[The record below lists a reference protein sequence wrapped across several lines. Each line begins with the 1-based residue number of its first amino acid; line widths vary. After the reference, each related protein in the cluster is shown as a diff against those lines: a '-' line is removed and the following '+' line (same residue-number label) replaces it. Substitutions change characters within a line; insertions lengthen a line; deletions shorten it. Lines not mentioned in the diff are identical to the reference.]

1 MHPFLSSSVFYAP
14 SDYLVMHVFP
24 ESGYTGIGDNM
35 KDDRQMLSS
44 ILNTAQIGQIN
55 IQKILDTSMR
65 PALRK
70 ALQTQ
75 LQEYSSIEAD
85 SYILASQRGWE
96 LREVQPG
103 KRFAAGIRT
112 HMKLRHGNSD
122 SAIADMII
130 QENTR
135 AMIDGLKD
143 LHQYQQPNSQVSVL
157 SQRLL
162 DCETANIR
170 QMQPFL

>member
-1 MHPFLSSSVFYAP
+1 MFFRN
-14 SDYLVMHVFP
+14 LVILGMVI
-24 ESGYTGIGDNM
+24 YM
-35 KDDRQMLSS
+35 KDDRQILSS
-44 ILNTAQIGQIN
+44 ILNTAQMGQID

-65 PALRK
+65 PGLRK
-70 ALQTQ
+70 ALQSQ

-85 SYILASQRGWE
+85 AYILASQRGWE

-103 KRFAAGIRT
+103 KRLIAGMKT

-130 QENTR
+130 QGNTR
-135 AMIDGLKD
+135 AMIAGLKD
-143 LHQYQQPNSQVSVL
+143 LHQCQQQDSQVSAL

>member
-1 MHPFLSSSVFYAP
+1 
-14 SDYLVMHVFP
+14 
-24 ESGYTGIGDNM
+24 
-35 KDDRQMLSS
+35 
-44 ILNTAQIGQIN
+44 
-55 IQKILDTSMR
+55 MR

-70 ALQTQ
+70 TLQSQ

-85 SYILASQRGWE
+85 AYILASQRGWE

-103 KRFAAGIRT
+103 QRVVVGIRT

-130 QENTR
+130 QGNTR
-135 AMIDGLKD
+135 AMIGGLKD
-143 LHQYQQPNSQVSVL
+143 LHQYQQQDSQVSAL

-162 DCETANIR
+162 DCETASIR
-170 QMQPFL
+170 QMQSFL

>member
-1 MHPFLSSSVFYAP
+1 
-14 SDYLVMHVFP
+14 
-24 ESGYTGIGDNM
+24 
-35 KDDRQMLSS
+35 MLSS
-44 ILNTAQIGQIN
+44 ILNTAQIGQIS
-55 IQKILDTSMR
+55 IQKILDASMR

-70 ALQTQ
+70 TLQSQ

-85 SYILASQRGWE
+85 AYILASQRGWE

-103 KRFAAGIRT
+103 QRVVVGIRT

-122 SAIADMII
+122 SAIADIII
-130 QENTR
+130 QGNTR
-135 AMIDGLKD
+135 AMIGGLKD
-143 LHQYQQPNSQVSVL
+143 LHQYQQQDSQVSVL

>member
-1 MHPFLSSSVFYAP
+1 MIFRN
-14 SDYLVMHVFP
+14 LVILGMVI
-24 ESGYTGIGDNM
+24 TM

-44 ILNTAQIGQIN
+44 ILNTAQIGQIS

-70 ALQTQ
+70 ALQSQ

-85 SYILASQRGWE
+85 AYILASQRGWD

-103 KRFAAGIRT
+103 KRVAAGIRT
-112 HMKLRHGNSD
+112 HVKLRHGNSD

-130 QENTR
+130 QGNTR
-135 AMIDGLKD
+135 AMIAGLKD
-143 LHQYQQPNSQVSVL
+143 LHQYQQQDSQVSIL

-162 DCETANIR
+162 DCQTANIR